1 MPLPSS
7 RLTIILLGNNFIKR
21 SFPEAKFLI
30 SIKELEPPFSMIG
43 KKRRIAAY
51 GRAVSKKEEQNSKIL

>member
-1 MPLPSS
+1 MPLSSS

-30 SIKELEPPFSMIG
+30 SIKELETPCFND
-43 KKRRIAAY
+43 R
-51 GRAVSKKEEQNSKIL
+51 